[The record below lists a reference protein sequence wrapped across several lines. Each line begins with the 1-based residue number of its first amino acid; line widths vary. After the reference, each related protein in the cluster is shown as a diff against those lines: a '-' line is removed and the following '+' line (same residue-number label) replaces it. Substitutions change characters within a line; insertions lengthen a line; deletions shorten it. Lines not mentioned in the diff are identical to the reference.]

1 MKILRL
7 LFLVLITVCVLPQ
20 VEQHDSYVRSQQQH
34 TFNITQYV
42 LKHTPRYK
50 TTIKKLKRRPV
61 GINDSHSQVC
71 SIYCASL
78 PPYFIY
84 VDDTRTGYHC
94 NPYLSVPVPLRS
106 WRGPPTTR
114 NFYFGIC

>member
-7 LFLVLITVCVLPQ
+7 LFLVLITVCLLPQ
-20 VEQHDSYVRSQQQH
+20 AERGDGCALPKSHDPSFS
-34 TFNITQYV
+34 ITQYV

-61 GINDSHSQVC
+61 GINESHSRICPV
-71 SIYCASL
+71 YAVSL

-84 VDDTRTGYHC
+84 VDDNRSGYHC
-94 NPYLSVPVPLRS
+94 NPFLSVPVPLRS
-106 WRGPPTTR
+106 WRGPPVA
-114 NFYFGIC
+114 